1 MGKTS
6 NGFDVPDTTTTSDY
20 NFTEITE
27 NSQVE
32 EPYFIIY
39 FENMQMENLSAIQPI
54 KQTLFI

>member
-1 MGKTS
+1 MEKS
-6 NGFDVPDTTTTSDY
+6 INGFDVPDTTTTSDY

-39 FENMQMENLSAIQPI
+39 FENM
-54 KQTLFI
+54 